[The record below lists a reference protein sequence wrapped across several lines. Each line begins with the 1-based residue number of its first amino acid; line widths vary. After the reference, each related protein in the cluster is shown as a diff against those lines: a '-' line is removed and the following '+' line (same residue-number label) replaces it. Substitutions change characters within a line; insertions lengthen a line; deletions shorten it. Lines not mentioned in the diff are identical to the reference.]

1 MKYFHPEEY
10 VSKKKRDPLGDEA
23 LKKEAVKNTTKI
35 HLVTW
40 VKLGFMDKIYC
51 PCPVRPFYFSF
62 PFHKSG
68 D

>member
-23 LKKEAVKNTTKI
+23 LKKEDVKNTTKI

-40 VKLGFMDKIYC
+40 VKLGFMGQNLLSLSC
-51 PCPVRPFYFSF
+51 TSF
-62 PFHKSG
+62 LFFFPSL
-68 D
+68 